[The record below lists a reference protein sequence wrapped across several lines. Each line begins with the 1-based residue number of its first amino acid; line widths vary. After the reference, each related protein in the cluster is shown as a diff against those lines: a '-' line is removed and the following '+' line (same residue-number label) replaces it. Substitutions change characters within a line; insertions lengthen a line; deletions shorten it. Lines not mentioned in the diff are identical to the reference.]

1 MFIAGGLNY
10 HAVFVTCAV
19 ASAIAIVCTRLVKVP
34 NDAGTMVRPGS
45 FKISSFLDRRTAVF
59 AVFMFLVAWGNVLAA
74 TDYTT
79 MLLIC
84 ALRSVAA
91 FVQYALVHG
100 RKRG

>member
-1 MFIAGGLNY
+1 M
-10 HAVFVTCAV
+10 
-19 ASAIAIVCTRLVKVP
+19 CTRLVKVP

-45 FKISSFLDRRTAVF
+45 FKISSFLDRRAAVF

-79 MLLIC
+79 MFLIC
-84 ALRSVAA
+84 ALCSVAT
-91 FVQYALVHG
+91 FVYYALVHG